1 MNKNKIHNLRESGNI
16 PLHIVIIMDGNG
28 RWAAKNHLDRISGH
42 KEGMKSVKSVLKAS
56 KELGI
61 KYLTLY
67 AFSAQNWNRPRAE
80 VRALMELLKNY
91 LIKEKDNLIN
101 ENIKLNAIGRLNL
114 LPEDVYEVLTN
125 TINITTECTGMTL
138 TLALSYGGREE
149 IIDAVN
155 NIIKSKNN
163 IPVIDEEIFA
173 KFLYTH
179 DLPDPDLLIRTSGEL
194 RISNFLL
201 WQLAYTE
208 IYVTRTLWP
217 DFRRKDLVRAIRN
230 FQNRERRYGLTG
242 EQVKKGH

>member
-1 MNKNKIHNLRESGNI
+1 MNKDNINNLKDSGNI
-16 PLHIVIIMDGNG
+16 PVHIVIIMDGNG

-42 KEGMKSVKSVLKAS
+42 REGMKSVKSVLKVS

-67 AFSAQNWNRPRAE
+67 AFSAQNWNRPKTE

-91 LIKEKDNLIN
+91 LINEKDNLID

-114 LPEDVYEVLTN
+114 LPEDVFEVLTDCIGS
-125 TINITTECTGMTL
+125 TAECTGMTL

-155 NIIKSKNN
+155 NIIKSKDE
-163 IPVIDEEIFA
+163 IQEVDEEFFS
-173 KFLYTH
+173 KHLYTYN
-179 DLPDPDLLIRTSGEL
+179 LPDPDLLIRTSGEL

-217 DFRRKDLVRAIRN
+217 DFRRKDLIRAIRN

-242 EQVKKGH
+242 EQIKKGH